1 MRTTFHPTKNPF
13 SNLSVEIDEEI
24 SHDKHKLDEK
34 YLTTQST
41 VDYKIKKKV
50 RPEEIQKLRQKQQV
64 SEMPARV
71 VNAQGDDFIEVIK
84 HDKNAKE
91 LFNEN
96 WFPDEMNKKESIIP
110 HQENWTIP
118 KRSKRL
124 YDRHSRS
131 GRGREI
137 PKQGAGGKTTWGNI
151 DQYAKQ
157 ESLNYEADYRQ
168 KFYYNLGDESC
179 KYFNQLSPT
188 VFIRF
193 FKKILSITKLI
204 TTYFILII
212 AYRFQKR
219 PEGKTS

>member
-13 SNLSVEIDEEI
+13 SNLNVEIDEEI
-24 SHDKHKLDEK
+24 SNDLDKLDER

-41 VDYKIKKKV
+41 LNNKIKKKV
-50 RPEEIQKLRQKQQV
+50 RPEEIQKLTQKQQV
-64 SEMPARV
+64 SEMPSGV

-84 HDKNAKE
+84 RDKNAKE

-124 YDRHSRS
+124 FDRHSRS

-137 PKQGAGGKTTWGNI
+137 PKHGAGGKTTWGDI

-157 ESLNYEADYRQ
+157 ESLNYEADYRH

-179 KYFNQLSPT
+179 KYFNQLPLT
-188 VFIRF
+188 VLIRF
-193 FKKILSITKLI
+193 FKKILSITK
-204 TTYFILII
+204 FI
-212 AYRFQKR
+212 
-219 PEGKTS
+219 PT